1 MKNSYLEQVKQAERE
16 LEAKALGRL
25 YRDMMDHEPGDIG
38 PAGEDEGVTVLLC
51 ILTGI
56 IVVIGAFVWL
66 FLA

>member
-38 PAGEDEGVTVLLC
+38 PAGEDEGVTVLLF
-51 ILTGI
+51 ILVGI
-56 IVVIGAFVWL
+56 IVAIGVIAWA